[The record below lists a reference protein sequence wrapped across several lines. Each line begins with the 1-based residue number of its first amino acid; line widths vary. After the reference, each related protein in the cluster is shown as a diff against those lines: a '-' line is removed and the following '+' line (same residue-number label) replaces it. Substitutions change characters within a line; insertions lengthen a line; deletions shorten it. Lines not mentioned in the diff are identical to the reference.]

1 MYSSHSAGDVL
12 MVQPSNLADVVE
24 EFITFFALDPNRTF
38 LLEQNDPGIF
48 LQTKLLL
55 SLMLLNVVVF
65 VYSLNVIITVVIVV
79 CDWVFFVI
87 VIITPITISLLLSP
101 PLPPLAP
108 PPSTSSSSSSS
119 SSSWTWK
126 ALARFTYQFYEKN
139 IDLSCSSQSTI
150 IVLWY
155 PVFPHSCISWKAPGF
170 ICTRI
175 VSLRFDP
182 QKWWLLE
189 NSDL

>member
-1 MYSSHSAGDVL
+1 MCSSHSAGDVL
-12 MVQPSNLADVVE
+12 MVQPGNLADVVE

-48 LQTKLLL
+48 FANKVTTLIDV
-55 SLMLLNVVVF
+55 NVVVF

-101 PLPPLAP
+101 P
-108 PPSTSSSSSSS
+108 PSTSSSSSSS
-119 SSSWTWK
+119 SSTWK
-126 ALARFTYQFYEKN
+126 VLARFTYQFYEKN
-139 IDLSCSSQSTI
+139 IDLCCSSQSTI

-155 PVFPHSCISWKAPGF
+155 PVLLHSCIVWKAPGF
-170 ICTRI
+170 ICTRV

-189 NSDL
+189 NSDLYGLLR

>member
-1 MYSSHSAGDVL
+1 

-38 LLEQNDPGIF
+38 LLEQYDPGIF
-48 LQTKLLL
+48 FANKVTTLIDV
-55 SLMLLNVVVF
+55 NV
-65 VYSLNVIITVVIVV
+65 VVIVV
-79 CDWVFFVI
+79 CDWVFFV
-87 VIITPITISLLLSP
+87 VLIITPITISLLLSP
-101 PLPPLAP
+101 P
-108 PPSTSSSSSSS
+108 PSTSSSSSSSS

-139 IDLSCSSQSTI
+139 INLSCSSQSTI

-155 PVFPHSCISWKAPGF
+155 PMFPHSCISWKAPGF

-182 QKWWLLE
+182 QKWWLLK
-189 NSDL
+189 NSDLYGLLR

>member
-1 MYSSHSAGDVL
+1 MIQV
-12 MVQPSNLADVVE
+12 
-24 EFITFFALDPNRTF
+24 FFFANK
-38 LLEQNDPGIF
+38 GIA
-48 LQTKLLL
+48 LIDD
-55 SLMLLNVVVF
+55 NVIGF
-65 VYSLNVIITVVIVV
+65 VSSLNVIITVVIVV

-101 PLPPLAP
+101 PP
-108 PPSTSSSSSSS
+108 PPSTSSSSSS

-155 PVFPHSCISWKAPGF
+155 PVFPHSCISWKAPGSF
-170 ICTRI
+170 VLELFHCVLTLKNDDYSKI
-175 VSLRFDP
+175 VTS
-182 QKWWLLE
+182 KAC
-189 NSDL
+189 

>member
-1 MYSSHSAGDVL
+1 MCSSHSAGDVL

-24 EFITFFALDPNRTF
+24 EFNTFFALDPNRTF

-48 LQTKLLL
+48 LANKVTTLIDV
-55 SLMLLNVVVF
+55 NVVVF

-87 VIITPITISLLLSP
+87 VIIMPITISLLLSP
-101 PLPPLAP
+101 P
-108 PPSTSSSSSSS
+108 PST
-119 SSSWTWK
+119 WWWWWWWK

-139 IDLSCSSQSTI
+139 INLSCSSQSTI

-155 PVFPHSCISWKAPGF
+155 PMFLHSCISWKAPGF

-182 QKWWLLE
+182 QKWWLLK